1 MDYTC
6 KMEES
11 FKQDMY
17 LDDNGTIEILLI
29 FQIYAD
35 ENGCGGSAVCE
46 NLNLT
51 LFKGTFELARQEF
64 PNVPLNGNDY
74 TVNWQIPIDNNMTRF
89 NRTEE
94 PQIRVEFSY
103 PGYNSIIPVF
113 GYNGG
118 EFRMYYH
125 DPGNDT
131 AEVEFP
137 VVNQTLPGAVD
148 DEGGIGGAI
157 SDAVPGF
164 GLVAGIGALALAAVG
179 ASRFSRE
186 E

>member
-1 MDYTC
+1 
-6 KMEES
+6 
-11 FKQDMY
+11 
-17 LDDNGTIEILLI
+17 
-29 FQIYAD
+29 
-35 ENGCGGSAVCE
+35 
-46 NLNLT
+46 
-51 LFKGTFELARQEF
+51 
-64 PNVPLNGNDY
+64 
-74 TVNWQIPIDNNMTRF
+74 
-89 NRTEE
+89 
-94 PQIRVEFSY
+94 
-103 PGYNSIIPVF
+103 
-113 GYNGG
+113 
-118 EFRMYYH
+118 MYYH

>member
-1 MDYTC
+1 
-6 KMEES
+6 MEES

-17 LDDNGTIEILLI
+17 LDGNGTIEILLI
-29 FQIYAD
+29 FQIEAD
-35 ENGCGGSAVCE
+35 EGGCQGNAKCE

-51 LFKGTFELARQEF
+51 LSKGTFELAREEF
-64 PNVPLNGNDY
+64 PNVPLNGNEY
-74 TVNWQIPIDNNMTRF
+74 TLNWQIPIDNNMTRF

-94 PQIRVEFSY
+94 PQLRVEFSY
-103 PGYNSIIPVF
+103 PGYNDALTGCLF
-113 GYNGG
+113 FLCGG

-137 VVNQTLPGAVD
+137 VVNQTIPGEGGG
-148 DEGGIGGAI
+148 EGGISGAV
-157 SDAVPGF
+157 SDALPGF